1 VEAAVVRHLSH
12 ARAIASTLQ
21 QKAGQARGAAAQIGL
36 SADARIRGM
45 GREEAEL
52 EEHAAAMREEVRRRT
67 HTHRERERA
76 TDRQTCKQTERS

>member
-1 VEAAVVRHLSH
+1 
-12 ARAIASTLQ
+12 
-21 QKAGQARGAAAQIGL
+21 
-36 SADARIRGM
+36 M